1 MRDRDFRL
9 SQLRI
14 FQANVGKGWEAH
26 EAALNLA
33 YEHDYHIVLIQEPW
47 VFRDRARRLSKHHPA
62 FRQFTP
68 VEDWEKRPRTLSY
81 VRKHP
86 SLRAELLPYAS
97 QPNRDLIALRVASGG
112 LSVTFLNIYNAPPGS
127 TDPGAGL
134 HYLMSHIIPEGPC
147 LLAGDLNLHHPLWQT
162 SSTPSTMAEPFL
174 EWTETEG
181 LALLLETDTPTR
193 GLNTIDL
200 AWANQSLS
208 SLGVNTR
215 IATELPP
222 LADHEV
228 LSTSIQWRPR
238 EAWEPS
244 PRPRLRLSTIVE
256 EAFQL
261 TLREES
267 EGLQHL
273 IQSLPDDPT
282 QDQLDDVT
290 RQITNALTTALEAST
305 KRAHAKP
312 RGHKWWNQDC
322 RGAVITLRRASRDSS
337 DPDSSNP
344 EVSKEDARKNFKRV
358 IRRAKRD
365 FWRSQIDSFASCQ
378 EVFQALKWTST
389 EGSFPIT
396 PLRDGDKVHTTPEAK
411 SELLVRT
418 LLQKA
423 ACTDDIGINLETNPA
438 PSLPFPAVTEGEVHQ
453 AVFKAK
459 SSTPGQDEITTL
471 VLKKAW
477 AIIGPHVTYLYQQCA
492 RIGWHPDPFRKAT
505 LVVIPKGGKRDRS
518 SPRAYRLIALLSVLG
533 KGLERLIARRLA
545 WTAIKSKILHP
556 QQFGALPG
564 RSATDLAAALIHDVE
579 ESWSRGL
586 KVSMLTLD
594 IRGAFDAVLPGK
606 LIKRLREQGWPTEVV
621 RWAASFVQ
629 GRSARLRLEDQ
640 LSQTFNLPAG
650 LPQGSP
656 VSPILFMLFIQP
668 LFRTGTVQERR
679 GRFGYAD
686 DICQL
691 VASKSLEENTEKL
704 QAIAR
709 ELNNL
714 GNEEGLTFDF
724 EKTELQHF
732 TRNTKCLNPPC
743 RIPIGDGVK
752 TVNPPPPDGAT
763 RWLGV
768 WFDRKLSFKKH
779 AKILAARAS
788 RTVAGI
794 KALSNTTRG
803 VRASLLRQA
812 TIACVISVLCY
823 GAEAWWPG
831 LTRPGRPGKTISN
844 KVAPQASH
852 LGKIL
857 RKALLG
863 VLPVYKTTPSAALH
877 REAVIPPIEVTLD
890 QRRLGLAARVRRLDI
905 RHPLWRRT
913 NRQRANKTDTRLL
926 RAVNTL
932 QGATGDIEHVDL
944 LAFSPWEGQTKAYDE
959 KVGHNPTLSREKAAT
974 DFSRWLDN
982 RQPLSLIIFSD
993 GSRGAGPDVSA
1004 GAGWVGYWANREV
1017 LRGHQALP
1025 KAEVFDAEATAALQ
1039 GLKAAVSCFQARY
1052 THDIYVCLDNLEV
1065 AKQLQGYPTGSSQS
1079 TIFDFQAAA
1088 RVWAERPNDTPIP
1101 RGRVQ
1106 VRWVPGHAGV
1116 PGNEEADKEAKKGCL
1131 ASTEDPRPATSLAA
1145 ARRLGREEG
1154 WRLFTNYWTQNAP
1167 KRYKDLK
1174 IELRKRPP
1182 ELSLPRA
1189 ALGRLLA
1196 ARSGHGDFADY
1207 HERFNHED
1215 AKLDCSCGAR
1225 KDPSHFYY
1233 CRRGRRAA
1241 AHPWAGSQIAE
1252 VLRTK
1257 EGIAAFGKWLEK
1269 SCFFSNICKAY

>member
-1 MRDRDFRL
+1 MRDREFRL

-47 VFRDRARRLSKHHPA
+47 VFRDRARRLSKHHSA

-68 VEDWEKRPRTLSY
+68 VENWEKRPRTLSY

-97 QPNRDLIALRVASGG
+97 QPHRDLTTLRVSSGG
-112 LSVTFLNIYNAPPGS
+112 LSATFLNIYNAPPGS

-134 HYLMSHIIPEGPC
+134 HYLMSHITPEGPC
-147 LLAGDLNLHHPLWQT
+147 LLAGDLNLRHPLWQT

-174 EWTETEG
+174 EWAETQG

-222 LADHEV
+222 LADHKV
-228 LSTSIQWRPR
+228 LSTSVQWRPR
-238 EAWEPS
+238 EVRGPS
-244 PRPRLRLSTIVE
+244 PRLRLSTMIE
-256 EAFQL
+256 ETFQGA
-261 TLREES
+261 LRTEC
-267 EGLQHL
+267 EGLQTF

-282 QDQLDDVT
+282 QNQLDDVT
-290 RQITNALTTALEAST
+290 HQIINTLTTALEAST
-305 KRAHAKP
+305 KRAHVRP
-312 RGHKWWNQDC
+312 RGHKWWNQEC
-322 RGAVITLRRASRDSS
+322 RVAVIALRRASRDVS
-337 DPDSSNP
+337 DPDSSDP
-344 EVSKEDARKNFKRV
+344 GVSEEDARKNFKNV

-365 FWRSQIDSFASCQ
+365 FWRSQIDGFSSCQ

-396 PLRDGDKVHTTPEAK
+396 PLRDGDKVHTTAEAK

-423 ACTDDIGINLETNPA
+423 ACTNDIDIDLEANLT
-438 PSLPFPAVTEGEVHQ
+438 PSLPFPAVTEGEVHE

-459 SSTPGQDEITTL
+459 SSTPGQDEITSS

-477 AIIGPHVTYLYQQCA
+477 ATLGPYITYLYQQCA
-492 RIGWHPDPFRKAT
+492 RIGWHPSPFRKAT

-586 KVSMLTLD
+586 KASMLTLD

-606 LIKRLREQGWPTEVV
+606 LIRRLREQGWPIEVV

-668 LFRTGTVQERR
+668 LFRTGTIQERR

-691 VASKSLEENTEKL
+691 VASKSLEENTAKL

-732 TRNTKCLNPPC
+732 TRSTKCLNPPC
-743 RIPIGDGVK
+743 RIPIDDGLK
-752 TVNPPPPDGAT
+752 IVNPPPPGGAT

-779 AKILAARAS
+779 AKVLAARAK

-823 GAEAWWPG
+823 AAEAWWPG
-831 LTRPGRPGKTISN
+831 LTRPGRPGSTISN
-844 KVAPQASH
+844 KVATQASH

-857 RKALLG
+857 REALLG
-863 VLPVYKTTPSAALH
+863 TLPVYKTTPTAALH
-877 REAVIPPIEVTLD
+877 RETAIPPIEVILD
-890 QRRLGLAARVRRLDI
+890 QRRLGLSARARRLDD
-905 RHPLWRRT
+905 RHPLWRRA
-913 NRQRANKTDTRLL
+913 NRQRKHKTDTRLL
-926 RAVNTL
+926 RTVNTL
-932 QGATGDIEHVDL
+932 QGVIGTIEHVD
-944 LAFSPWEGQTKAYDE
+944 P
-959 KVGHNPTLSREKAAT
+959 
-974 DFSRWLDN
+974 
-982 RQPLSLIIFSD
+982 
-993 GSRGAGPDVSA
+993 
-1004 GAGWVGYWANREV
+1004 
-1017 LRGHQALP
+1017 
-1025 KAEVFDAEATAALQ
+1025 
-1039 GLKAAVSCFQARY
+1039 
-1052 THDIYVCLDNLEV
+1052 
-1065 AKQLQGYPTGSSQS
+1065 
-1079 TIFDFQAAA
+1079 
-1088 RVWAERPNDTPIP
+1088 
-1101 RGRVQ
+1101 
-1106 VRWVPGHAGV
+1106 
-1116 PGNEEADKEAKKGCL
+1116 L
-1131 ASTEDPRPATSLAA
+1131 ASSP
-1145 ARRLGREEG
+1145 
-1154 WRLFTNYWTQNAP
+1154 
-1167 KRYKDLK
+1167 
-1174 IELRKRPP
+1174 
-1182 ELSLPRA
+1182 
-1189 ALGRLLA
+1189 
-1196 ARSGHGDFADY
+1196 
-1207 HERFNHED
+1207 
-1215 AKLDCSCGAR
+1215 
-1225 KDPSHFYY
+1225 
-1233 CRRGRRAA
+1233 
-1241 AHPWAGSQIAE
+1241 
-1252 VLRTK
+1252 
-1257 EGIAAFGKWLEK
+1257 
-1269 SCFFSNICKAY
+1269 